1 MNLPNKI
8 TIFRMICIPFFV
20 AAMEISFPQ
29 HQLIALIIFC
39 VASYS
44 DHLDGHIAIS
54 RHLLTDF
61 GQFMDPLADKLLT
74 ASAFICLVESH
85 QMMAWIVIVII
96 AREFAITG
104 LRTLAASSGIVI
116 AAGKLGKAK
125 TVSQMITIILLILS
139 AWMPNIYLLWLL
151 GNIMVYV
158 ALALTIISGIEYF
171 VNNKNVIQSK

>member
-29 HQLIALIIFC
+29 HYLIALIIFC

-44 DHLDGHIAIS
+44 DHLDGHIARS
-54 RHLLTDF
+54 RHLITDF
-61 GQFMDPLADKLLT
+61 GKFMDPLADKLLT
-74 ASAFICLVESH
+74 ASAFICLVEAH

-125 TVSQMITIILLILS
+125 TVSQMITIILLILYS
-139 AWMPNIYLLWLL
+139 WQPQVQTLWLL
-151 GNIMVYV
+151 GNILVYV